1 MSLLE
6 LNDLNAGYGRTPVL
20 HDVSM
25 EIREGEVVSL
35 IGRNGAGKSTLMK
48 TIIGLLT
55 PTSGGLAFKGR
66 SIVDDPAERRAR
78 RGIGYVPQDKE
89 IFPRLTV
96 HENLKIGRFV
106 NETNDRS
113 LFEEM
118 YDYFPILDER
128 RNQKAGTMSGGEQQ
142 MLAIARALVGAPEL
156 LLLDEPSEGVQPTI
170 IEEISDIVR
179 DINRDM
185 GTTVF
190 FVEQNLDFTINTTE
204 RCYVIDT
211 GELVNELPPDE
222 LRGSEV
228 VQRHITV

>member
-6 LNDLNAGYGRTPVL
+6 LDAVNAGYGRTPVL
-20 HDVSM
+20 HDISM
-25 EIREGEVVSL
+25 EIHEGEIVSL

-55 PTSGGLAFKGR
+55 PTSGELTFAGE
-66 SIVDDPAERRAR
+66 SIGDDSPERRAR

-96 HENLKIGRFV
+96 HENLKVGRFV
-106 NETNDRS
+106 NETNERA

-142 MLAIARALVGAPEL
+142 MLAVARALVGAPDL

-170 IEEISDIVR
+170 VEEISDIVQE
-179 DINRDM
+179 INRDI

-204 RCYVIDT
+204 RCYVIET
-211 GELVNELPPDE
+211 GELVNELPPDD
-222 LRGSEV
+222 LRDSEV

>member
-6 LNDLNAGYGRTPVL
+6 LADVNAGYGRTPVL
-20 HDVSM
+20 RDISLAI
-25 EIREGEVVSL
+25 EEGEIVSL

-55 PTSGGLAFKGR
+55 PTEGEITFRGEA
-66 SIVDDPAERRAR
+66 ITEATAERRAR

-96 HENLKIGRFV
+96 HENLKVGSMV
-106 NETNDRS
+106 NTDQKRT

-118 YDYFPILDER
+118 YGYFPILEER
-128 RNQKAGTMSGGEQQ
+128 RGQKAGTMSGGEQQ
-142 MLAIARALVGAPEL
+142 MLAIARALVGAPDL

-170 IEEISDIVR
+170 VEEISDAVQE
-179 DINRDM
+179 INDDL
-185 GTTVF
+185 GTTIF
-190 FVEQNLDFTINTTE
+190 FVEQNLDFTVNTTE
-204 RCYVIDT
+204 RCYVIET
-211 GELVNELPPDE
+211 GQIVNELPPED
-222 LRGSEV
+222 LRDSEV

>member
-6 LNDLNAGYGRTPVL
+6 LDEVNAGYGRTPVL

-25 EIREGEVVSL
+25 AIRDGEIVSL

-48 TIIGLLT
+48 TIIGLLS
-55 PTSGGLAFKGR
+55 PTSGEITLRGET
-66 SIVDDPAERRAR
+66 VTDDPAERRAR

-96 HENLKIGRFV
+96 HENLKIGRFI
-106 NETNDRS
+106 NESSDHA

-118 YDYFPILDER
+118 YNYFPILDER
-128 RNQKAGTMSGGEQQ
+128 RGQKAGTMSGGEQQ
-142 MLAIARALVGAPEL
+142 MLAIARALVGSPDL

-170 IEEISDIVR
+170 IEDISDAVTE
-179 DINRDM
+179 INRDI

-204 RCYVIDT
+204 RCYVIET

-222 LRGSEV
+222 LRDSAV
-228 VQRHITV
+228 VQQYITV

>member
-6 LNDLNAGYGRTPVL
+6 LDAVNAGYGRTPVL
-20 HDVSM
+20 HDISM
-25 EIREGEVVSL
+25 EIHEGEIVSL

-55 PTSGGLAFKGR
+55 PTSGELTFAGE
-66 SIVDDPAERRAR
+66 SIGDDSPERRAR

-96 HENLKIGRFV
+96 HENLKLGRFV
-106 NETNDRS
+106 NETNERA

-142 MLAIARALVGAPEL
+142 MLAVARALVGAPDL

-170 IEEISDIVR
+170 VEEISDIVQE
-179 DINRDM
+179 INRDI

-204 RCYVIDT
+204 RCYVIET
-211 GELVNELPPDE
+211 GELVNELPPDD
-222 LRGSEV
+222 LRDSEV

>member
-1 MSLLE
+1 MLE
-6 LNDLNAGYGRTPVL
+6 LDAVNAGYGRTPVL
-20 HDVSM
+20 HDISM
-25 EIREGEVVSL
+25 EIHEGEIVSL

-55 PTSGGLAFKGR
+55 PTSGELTFAGE
-66 SIVDDPAERRAR
+66 SIGDDSPERRAR

-96 HENLKIGRFV
+96 HENLKVGRFV
-106 NETNDRS
+106 NETNERA

-142 MLAIARALVGAPEL
+142 MLAVARALVGAPDL

-170 IEEISDIVR
+170 VEEISDIVQE
-179 DINRDM
+179 INRDI

-204 RCYVIDT
+204 RCYVIET
-211 GELVNELPPDE
+211 GELVNELPPDD
-222 LRGSEV
+222 LRDSEV

>member
-6 LNDLNAGYGRTPVL
+6 LDEVNAGYGRTPVL
-20 HDVSM
+20 HDISM
-25 EIREGEVVSL
+25 EIHEGEIVSL

-55 PTSGGLAFKGR
+55 PTSGELTFAGE
-66 SIVDDPAERRAR
+66 SIGDDSPERRAR

-106 NETNDRS
+106 NETNERA

-142 MLAIARALVGAPEL
+142 MLAVARALVGAPDL

-170 IEEISDIVR
+170 VEEISDIVR
-179 DINRDM
+179 EINQDI

-204 RCYVIDT
+204 RCYVIET
-211 GELVNELPPDE
+211 GELVNELPPDD
-222 LRGSEV
+222 LRDSEV